1 VTEKELWKML
11 KPTFDGLGMAT
22 RLENTAGTS
31 VPDVLFVGKGVFVFI
46 ELKIQHGNKFYCP
59 PFQWAYAIRASSHV
73 RPHNHWYLVA
83 LDNRSP
89 MRMFTVDRLKKQADF
104 VYTSDK
110 LEVNLSRVTPE
121 FVLETPKDLRKWFK
135 YVEEQEYE

>member
-1 VTEKELWKML
+1 MTEKELWKML
-11 KPTFDGLGMAT
+11 KPTFDGLGMAV

-31 VPDVLFVGKGVFVFI
+31 VPDILLMAKGVFVFI
-46 ELKIQHGNKFYCP
+46 ELKIQHGNRFYCP
-59 PFQWAYAIRASSHV
+59 PFQWSLAVKASSHV

-89 MRMFTVDRLKKQADF
+89 MRLFQFSTLKDHADL
-104 VYTSDK
+104 VYTNNK
-110 LEVNLSRVTPE
+110 LEVSLKDVKPD
-121 FVLETPKDLRKWFK
+121 FALDTPKDLRKWFK